1 LWRDSMQECG
11 VLMVAGFCYEADMD
25 IQSDSPWE
33 IVP

>member
-1 LWRDSMQECG
+1 MQECG

-25 IQSDSPWE
+25 IQSDSHWE

>member
-1 LWRDSMQECG
+1 MQECG
-11 VLMVAGFCYEADMD
+11 VLMLVGFCYEADMD

>member
-1 LWRDSMQECG
+1 MQECA

>member
-1 LWRDSMQECG
+1 MQECG

-25 IQSDSPWE
+25 IQSCSPWE

>member
-1 LWRDSMQECG
+1 MQECG
-11 VLMVAGFCYEADMD
+11 VLTVAGFCYEADMD